1 MSAMVYLFNFSLE
14 WCQIFVLDS
23 LITYIPLDWEE
34 AEMNCDR
41 IVARLSHINQGV
53 VFSAIKLIL
62 NWVPYCQNKQAIL

>member
-1 MSAMVYLFNFSLE
+1 
-14 WCQIFVLDS
+14 
-23 LITYIPLDWEE
+23 
-34 AEMNCDR
+34 MNCDR